1 MKGPIYF
8 LVLFL
13 IGITA
18 YAQEIPK
25 LYQDIENTFNSE
37 NYEACVKMEKALA
50 DFAQQRN
57 DTLVANA
64 YYYVGFA
71 NSMLGKTDKAIA
83 LFEKEKSVRESL
95 SLQNSEDYSNV
106 LSNLLGLYFEI
117 GNNDKAVLL
126 SNQLLENDKKNYGV
140 TSDIYVQ
147 TVLNSASVLRDI
159 DKLKDA
165 QTLLE
170 SSIKQQEKGSA
181 NYSLLQLKLGDLYSY
196 KGSYSKASKTLAE
209 ANPLIEKQFGLN
221 SPEFLDALVITGTH
235 YVRQGKY
242 PEAEEIFDQALDL
255 LKPEEETY
263 MSALNDQALV
273 YRSLGQLEKAEK
285 IFTEI
290 RTLDSATLG
299 VNHPYYAIT
308 LSNLAL
314 IQADAGKYK
323 DAEKNLQQTLAI
335 QKTNGGTKSLT
346 YTRTQTLLARVYQS
360 SGQVEKAIPLLEQSA
375 SVFKSKLGD
384 KDPDYAWALFNLGMA
399 NWKAGKGSVGIK
411 QLKTA
416 ASVISTSL
424 GKNHQRYAETSQ
436 KIAEYQWLQKQNK
449 DAQQTFGEVFN
460 NYYNQIDVT
469 FPVLTEEEKAKF
481 YYNKIRPSFDKF
493 NAFAVQSK
501 EEIPGVIAEVYDH
514 QINTK
519 AVIML
524 STEKVKQGI
533 KSMNDPSLMTLFE
546 EWQSIKEQIAK
557 LYGQRDESKSIDS
570 LVNVANNYEKELTR
584 KSSAFAAQYIRK
596 KYSWLDVQKALK
608 PGEAA
613 IEVIRFTNYNPENG
627 GAFTNE
633 VRYAFLIVSAQT
645 KNQPDIILLNNGNEL
660 ETKFMNF
667 YRNSIRFQQEDT
679 YSYKNYFEGLADYL
693 QKNKI
698 QKVFLSSEG
707 VYNQINLNSIRNP
720 FTQKYILDEYDIH
733 LLNNTKELADNMPD
747 KRVGQT
753 PVLLGFPKFNL
764 EESGSKK
771 TAETRGASRSI
782 SRGGITRGFR
792 GGLLRY
798 MRGEEDGISVLPG
811 TEKEINEI
819 TTLFKEKPEVFME
832 AQAAEH
838 TLKEVNNP
846 RVLHI
851 ATHGYFLED
860 EAPAKENAQSQ
871 YVANPLLKAG
881 LILAGA
887 ENFLLTGNPVNEAGD
902 DGILTAYEAMN
913 LNLDDTDLVVLS
925 ACETGL
931 GQVKNGE
938 GVYGLQRAFRLAGT
952 KNIVMSL
959 WSVDDEATQELMS
972 LFYKEMMSGKSQ
984 HEAFRLA
991 QQQLKQKFSKPF
1003 YWGAFIMVGK

>member
-1 MKGPIYF
+1 MKSFPGF
-8 LVLFL
+8 LILFL
-13 IGITA
+13 IGVTA
-18 YAQEIPK
+18 YAQDIPK
-25 LYQDIENTFNSE
+25 LYLDIENNFNSE

-50 DFAQQRN
+50 ELALQRN

-64 YYYVGFA
+64 YYYIGLS
-71 NSMLGKTDKAIA
+71 NSLLGKTEKAIS
-83 LFEKEKSVRESL
+83 LFEKEKAVRESL
-95 SLQNSEDYSNV
+95 GLQSSEDYGNV
-106 LSNLLGLYFEI
+106 LSNLVTLYFEI
-117 GNNDKAVLL
+117 GNNEKAASIAYV
-126 SNQLLENDKKNYGV
+126 LLENDKNTYGI

-147 TVLNSASVLRDI
+147 TVLNTASVLRDV
-159 DKLKDA
+159 DKLKEA

-170 SSIKQQEKGSA
+170 SNLKSQEKNSA
-181 NYSLLQLKLGDLYSY
+181 NYGLLSLKLGDLYSY
-196 KGSYSKASKTLAE
+196 IGQYSKATKTLQDAL
-209 ANPLIEKQFGLN
+209 PIIEKQFGLN
-221 SPEFLDALVITGTH
+221 SPEYLDALVISGTH
-235 YVRQGKY
+235 NVRQGKY
-242 PEAEEIFDQALDL
+242 PEAEEVFDQALDL
-255 LKPEEETY
+255 LKPTEETY

-290 RTLDSATLG
+290 KAMDSASLG
-299 VNHPYYAIT
+299 TSHPYYAIT

-314 IQADAGKYK
+314 IQTDAGKYK
-323 DAEKNLQQTLAI
+323 AAENNLIKTLAI
-335 QKTNGGTKSLT
+335 QKANGGTKSLA

-360 SGQVEKAIPLLEQSA
+360 AGQVDKAIPLLEQSA
-375 SVFKSKLGD
+375 TVFKSKLGD

-416 ASVISTSL
+416 AAIISTSL
-424 GKNHQRYAETSQ
+424 SKNHPRYAETSQ

-449 DAQQTFGEVFN
+449 EAQQTFGEVFN

-481 YYNKIRPSFDKF
+481 YYTKIRPSFDKF

-501 EEIPGVIAEVYDH
+501 DQIPAILGEVYDH

-533 KSMNDPSLMTLFE
+533 KSMNDASLLKQFE
-546 EWQSIKEQIAK
+546 EWQALKEQIAK
-557 LYGQRDESKSIDS
+557 LYGQRGDSQSIDS
-570 LVNVANNYEKELTR
+570 LVNVANAYEKELTR

-608 PGEAA
+608 PGEVA
-613 IEVIRFTNYNPENG
+613 IEVIRFANYKPDNG
-627 GAFTNE
+627 GSFTNDIQ
-633 VRYAFLIVSAQT
+633 YAFLLVSAQT
-645 KNQPDIILLNNGNEL
+645 KTQPDIILLNNGNEL

-667 YRNSIRFQQEDT
+667 YRNSIRFQQEDP
-679 YSYKNYFEGLADYL
+679 YSYKNYFEPLADYL

-698 QKVFLSSEG
+698 QKVYLSSEG
-707 VYNQINLNSIRNP
+707 VYNQLNLNSIKNP

-733 LLNNTKELADNMPD
+733 LINNTRELASAIPD
-747 KRVGQT
+747 KRVGQA

-771 TAETRGASRSI
+771 VAETRGVSRGV

-819 TTLFKEKPEVFME
+819 SALFQEKPQVFME
-832 AQAAEH
+832 VQAAEH
-838 TLKEVNNP
+838 IVKEVNNP

-860 EAPAKENAQSQ
+860 EAVATDANQSQ
-871 YVANPLLKAG
+871 YIANPLLKAG

-887 ENFLLTGNPVNEAGD
+887 ENFLLTGELNESGD

-972 LFYKEMMSGKSQ
+972 LFYKEMLSGKTQ

-991 QQQLKQKFSKPF
+991 QQQLKQKFKQPF
-1003 YWGAFIMVGK
+1003 YWGAFIMVGE

>member
-1 MKGPIYF
+1 M
-8 LVLFL
+8 LALLL
-13 IGITA
+13 IGVTS
-18 YAQEIPK
+18 YTQDIPK
-25 LYQDIENTFNSE
+25 LYLDIESNFNSE
-37 NYEACVKMEKALA
+37 NYEACSKMEKALA
-50 DFAQQRN
+50 ELALQRN
-57 DTLVANA
+57 DTLVANG
-64 YYYVGFA
+64 YYYIGFA
-71 NSMLGKTDKAIA
+71 NSMLGKTEKAISQ
-83 LFEKEKSVRESL
+83 FEKEKSIRESL
-95 SLQNSEDYSNV
+95 GLQSSEDYGNV
-106 LSNLLGLYFEI
+106 LSNLVGLYFEI
-117 GNNDKAVLL
+117 GNNEKAA
-126 SNQLLENDKKNYGV
+126 SMAYQLLENDKKNYGI
-140 TSDIYVQ
+140 TSDVYVQ
-147 TVLNSASVLRDI
+147 TVLNTASVLRDV
-159 DKLKDA
+159 DKLKEA

-170 SSIKQQEKGSA
+170 SNIKQQEKSSA
-181 NYSLLQLKLGDLYSY
+181 NYALLLLKLGDLYSY
-196 KGSYSKASKTLAE
+196 AGLYSKAGKTLSE
-209 ANPLIEKQFGLN
+209 VFPIIEKQFGLN
-221 SPEFLDALVITGTH
+221 SPEYLDALVITGTH

-242 PEAEEIFDQALDL
+242 PEAEETFDQALDL

-290 RTLDSATLG
+290 KVMDSATLG
-299 VNHPYYAIT
+299 TTHPYYAIT

-314 IQADAGKYK
+314 IQTDAGKYK
-323 DAEKNLQQTLAI
+323 EAENNLLKTLAI
-335 QKTNGGTKSLT
+335 QKANGGTKSLT

-360 SGQVEKAIPLLEQSA
+360 AGQVEKAIPLLEQS
-375 SVFKSKLGD
+375 STIFKTKLGD

-416 ASVISTSL
+416 ASIITASL

-449 DAQQTFGEVFN
+449 EAQQTFGEVFN

-501 EEIPGVIAEVYDH
+501 EEIPSVLAEVYDH

-533 KSMNDPSLMTLFE
+533 KSMNDPSLMTQFE
-546 EWQSIKEQIAK
+546 EWQGIKEQIAK
-557 LYGQRDESKSIDS
+557 LYGQRDESQSIDS
-570 LVNVANNYEKELTR
+570 LVNVANIYEKELTR
-584 KSSAFAAQYIRK
+584 KSSAFASQYIRK

-608 PGEAA
+608 PNEAA
-613 IEVIRFTNYNPENG
+613 VEVIRFTNYNPENG

-633 VRYAFLIVSAQT
+633 IRYAFLVVTTQT
-645 KNQPDIILLNNGNEL
+645 KTQPDIILLNNGNEL
-660 ETKFMNF
+660 ESKFMNF
-667 YRNSIRFQQEDT
+667 YRNSIRFQQEDP
-679 YSYKNYFEGLADYL
+679 YSYKNYFESLADYL

-698 QKVFLSSEG
+698 QKVYLSSEG

-720 FTQKYILDEYDIH
+720 FTQKYILDEYDVH
-733 LLNNTKELADNMPD
+733 LLNNTRELASNMPD
-747 KRVGQT
+747 KRVGQA

-764 EESGSKK
+764 EETGNKK
-771 TAETRGASRSI
+771 VAETRGATRSI
-782 SRGGITRGFR
+782 TRGGITRGFR

-819 TTLFKEKPEVFME
+819 SVLFQDKPHVFME
-832 AQAAEH
+832 SQAAEH
-838 TLKEVNNP
+838 TIKEVNNP

-860 EAPAKENAQSQ
+860 EAPATEATQSQ

-887 ENFLLTGNPVNEAGD
+887 ENFLLTGNLNESGD

-972 LFYKEMMSGKSQ
+972 LFYKEMLGGKTQ
-984 HEAFRLA
+984 HEAFRVA
-991 QQQLKQKFSKPF
+991 QQQLKLKFKQPF
-1003 YWGAFIMVGK
+1003 YWGAFIMVGE

>member
-1 MKGPIYF
+1 MKCFPCF
-8 LVLFL
+8 LALL
-13 IGITA
+13 IIGVTTH
-18 YAQEIPK
+18 AQDIPK
-25 LYQDIENTFNSE
+25 LYLDIENNFNTE
-37 NYEACVKMEKALA
+37 NYQACAKMEKALA
-50 DFAQQRN
+50 ELALQRN
-57 DTLVANA
+57 DTLIANA
-64 YYYVGFA
+64 YYYVGLS
-71 NSMLGKTDKAIA
+71 NSLLGKFEKAIS
-83 LFEKEKSVRESL
+83 LFEKEKTVRESL
-95 SLQNSEDYSNV
+95 GLQNSEDYGNV
-106 LSNLLGLYFEI
+106 LSNLVGLYFET
-117 GNNDKAVLL
+117 GNNEKAASLAYLL
-126 SNQLLENDKKNYGV
+126 LDNDKKTYGI
-140 TSDIYVQ
+140 TSEIYVQ
-147 TVLNSASVLRDI
+147 SILNTASVLRDV
-159 DKLKDA
+159 DKLKEA

-170 SSIKQQEKGSA
+170 SSLKQQEKGSA
-181 NYSLLQLKLGDLYSY
+181 NYGLLSLKLGDLYSY
-196 KGSYSKASKTLAE
+196 LGQYTKASKTLNE
-209 ANPLIEKQFGLN
+209 VFPIIEKQFGLN
-221 SPEFLDALVITGTH
+221 SPEYLDALVITGTH

-242 PEAEEIFDQALDL
+242 PEAEETFDHALDL
-255 LKPEEETY
+255 LKPEEGTY

-273 YRSLGQLEKAEK
+273 YRSLGQLEKAEE

-290 RTLDSATLG
+290 KVMDSATLG
-299 VNHPYYAIT
+299 TTHPYYAIT

-314 IQADAGKYK
+314 IQTDAGKFEE
-323 DAEKNLQQTLAI
+323 AEKNLLKTLAI
-335 QKTNGGTKSLT
+335 QKANGGTKSLT

-360 SGQVEKAIPLLEQSA
+360 AGQVDKAIPLLEQS
-375 SVFKSKLGD
+375 SNIFKTKLGD

-411 QLKTA
+411 QLKSA
-416 ASVISTSL
+416 ASIITASL
-424 GKNHQRYAETSQ
+424 GKNHQRFAETNQ

-449 DAQQTFGEVFN
+449 EAQQTFGEVFN

-501 EEIPGVIAEVYDH
+501 EEIPSILADVYDH

-533 KSMNDPSLMTLFE
+533 KSMNDPALMTQFE
-546 EWQSIKEQIAK
+546 EWQGLKEQIAK
-557 LYGQRDESKSIDS
+557 LYGQRDESNSIDS
-570 LVNVANNYEKELTR
+570 LVNVANTLEKELTR
-584 KSSAFAAQYIRK
+584 KSAAFASQYLRK

-613 IEVIRFTNYNPENG
+613 VEVIRFTNYNPENG

-633 VRYAFLIVSAQT
+633 IRYAFLVVTAQT
-645 KNQPDIILLNNGNEL
+645 KTQPDIILLNNGNEL

-679 YSYKNYFEGLADYL
+679 YSYKNYFESLADYL

-698 QKVFLSSEG
+698 QKIYLSSEG

-720 FTQKYILDEYDIH
+720 FTQKYILDEYDVH
-733 LLNNTKELADNMPD
+733 LLNNTRELASNMPD
-747 KRVGQT
+747 KRVGQA

-771 TAETRGASRSI
+771 VAETRGASRSI
-782 SRGGITRGFR
+782 TRGGITRGFR

-819 TTLFKEKPEVFME
+819 SSLFQEKPHVFME
-832 AQAAEH
+832 SQAAEH
-838 TLKEVNNP
+838 IIKEVNNP

-860 EAPAKENAQSQ
+860 EVPLSEAKQAQ

-887 ENFLLTGNPVNEAGD
+887 ENFLLTGDLNASGD

-972 LFYKEMMSGKSQ
+972 FFYKEMLGGKTQ

-991 QQQLKQKFSKPF
+991 QQQLKQKFKQPF
-1003 YWGAFIMVGK
+1003 YWGAFIMVGE

>member
-1 MKGPIYF
+1 MKFLSVF
-8 LVLFL
+8 LVLLLF
-13 IGITA
+13 GVKA
-18 YAQEIPK
+18 YTQDIPK
-25 LYQDIENTFNSE
+25 LYFEIENNFNSE
-37 NYEACVKMEKALA
+37 NYEACAKMEKALA
-50 DFAQQRN
+50 DLALQRN
-57 DTLVANA
+57 DTLIANA
-64 YYYVGFA
+64 YYYIGLA
-71 NSMLGKTDKAIA
+71 NSLLGKTEKAIS
-83 LFEKEKSVRESL
+83 LFEKEKAVRESL
-95 SLQNSEDYSNV
+95 GLQSSEDYGNV
-106 LSNLLGLYFEI
+106 LSNLVALYFEI
-117 GNNDKAVLL
+117 GNNEKAAASAYV
-126 SNQLLENDKKNYGV
+126 LLENDKKVYGI
-140 TSDIYVQ
+140 TNNIYIQ
-147 TVLNSASVLRDI
+147 TVLNTASVLRDM
-159 DKLKDA
+159 DKLKEA

-170 SSIKQQEKGSA
+170 SNLKAQEKNSA
-181 NYSLLQLKLGDLYSY
+181 NHGLLSLKLGDLYSY
-196 KGSYSKASKTLAE
+196 IGLYSKATKTLQDAI
-209 ANPLIEKQFGLN
+209 PTIEKQFGLN
-221 SPEFLDALVITGTH
+221 SPEYLDALVISGTH
-235 YVRQGKY
+235 NVRQGKY
-242 PEAEEIFDQALDL
+242 PEAEEVFDQALDL
-255 LKPEEETY
+255 LKPTEETY

-290 RTLDSATLG
+290 KVIDSVTLG
-299 VNHPYYAIT
+299 TSHPYYAIT

-314 IQADAGKYK
+314 IQTDAGKYK
-323 DAEKNLQQTLAI
+323 AAENNLIKTLAI
-335 QKTNGGTKSLT
+335 QKANGGTKSLT

-360 SGQVEKAIPLLEQSA
+360 AGQVDKAIPLLEQSA

-416 ASVISTSL
+416 AAIISTTLS
-424 GKNHQRYAETSQ
+424 KNHPRYAETSQ

-449 DAQQTFGEVFN
+449 EAQQTFGEVFN

-501 EEIPGVIAEVYDH
+501 DEIPAILGEVYDH

-533 KSMNDPSLMTLFE
+533 KSMNDAGLLTQFE
-546 EWQSIKEQIAK
+546 EWQALKEQIAK
-557 LYGQRDESKSIDS
+557 LYGQRNDSQSIDS
-570 LVNVANNYEKELTR
+570 LVNVANAYEKELTR
-584 KSSAFAAQYIRK
+584 KSSAFASQYIRK
-596 KYSWLDVQKALK
+596 KYTWLDVQKSLK

-613 IEVIRFTNYNPENG
+613 VEVIRFVNYKPDNG
-627 GAFTNE
+627 GAFTNDIQ
-633 VRYAFLIVSAQT
+633 YAFLIVTAQT
-645 KNQPDIILLNNGNEL
+645 KTQPDIILLNNGNEL

-667 YRNSIRFQQEDT
+667 YRNSIRFQQEDP
-679 YSYKNYFEGLADYL
+679 YSYKNYFESLADYL

-698 QKVFLSSEG
+698 QKVYLSSEG
-707 VYNQINLNSIRNP
+707 VYNQINLNSIKNP

-733 LLNNTKELADNMPD
+733 LINNTRELASNMPD
-747 KRVGQT
+747 RRVGQA

-764 EESGSKK
+764 EENGNKK
-771 TAETRGASRSI
+771 VAETRGVSRGAT
-782 SRGGITRGFR
+782 RGGITRGFR

-819 TTLFKEKPEVFME
+819 STLFQEKPEVFME
-832 AQAAEH
+832 TQAAEH
-838 TLKEVNNP
+838 IVKEVNSP

-860 EAPAKENAQSQ
+860 EATATETNPSQ
-871 YVANPLLKAG
+871 YIANPLLKAG

-887 ENFLLTGNPVNEAGD
+887 ENFLLTGELNESGD

-972 LFYKEMMSGKSQ
+972 LFYKEMLSGKTQ

-991 QQQLKQKFSKPF
+991 QQQLKQKFKQPF
-1003 YWGAFIMVGK
+1003 YWGAFIMVGE

>member
-1 MKGPIYF
+1 MKCLPCF
-8 LVLFL
+8 LALLL
-13 IGITA
+13 IGVTS
-18 YAQEIPK
+18 YAQDIPK
-25 LYQDIENTFNSE
+25 LYLDIENNFNTE
-37 NYEACVKMEKALA
+37 NYEACAKMEKALA
-50 DFAQQRN
+50 ELALQRN

-64 YYYVGFA
+64 YYYIGLS
-71 NSMLGKTDKAIA
+71 NSMLGKTEKAIL
-83 LFEKEKSVRESL
+83 LFEKEKTVRESL
-95 SLQNSEDYSNV
+95 GLQNTEDYGNV
-106 LSNLLGLYFEI
+106 ISNLVGLYFEI
-117 GNNDKAVLL
+117 GNNEKAA
-126 SNQLLENDKKNYGV
+126 SMAYQLLENDKKNYGI

-147 TVLNSASVLRDI
+147 TVLSTASVLRDV

-170 SSIKQQEKGSA
+170 SSVKQQAKGTA
-181 NYSLLQLKLGDLYSY
+181 NYALLSLKLGDLYSY
-196 KGSYSKASKTLAE
+196 KGLYSKASKTLNE
-209 ANPLIEKQFGLN
+209 IFPIIEKQFGLN
-221 SPEFLDALVITGTH
+221 SPEHLDALVITGTH

-242 PEAEEIFDQALDL
+242 PEAEETFDNALDL

-273 YRSLGQLEKAEK
+273 YRNLGQLEKAEK
-285 IFTEI
+285 IFAEI
-290 RTLDSATLG
+290 KVMDSATLG
-299 VNHPYYAIT
+299 TSHPYYAIT

-314 IQADAGKYK
+314 IQTDAGKYK
-323 DAEKNLQQTLAI
+323 EAEKNLLKTLEI

-346 YTRTQTLLARVYQS
+346 YVRTQTLLARVYQS
-360 SGQVEKAIPLLEQSA
+360 AGQAEKAIPLLEQSL
-375 SVFKSKLGD
+375 SVFKAKLGD

-416 ASVISTSL
+416 ASVISASL
-424 GKNHQRYAETSQ
+424 GKNHQRYAETNQ

-449 DAQQTFGEVFN
+449 EAQQTFGEVFN

-501 EEIPGVIAEVYDH
+501 EEIPGVLAEVYNH

-533 KSMNDPSLMTLFE
+533 KSMNDTSLMTLFE
-546 EWQSIKEQIAK
+546 DWQAIKEQIAK
-557 LYGQRDESKSIDS
+557 LYGQREDSQSIDS
-570 LVNVANNYEKELTR
+570 LVNVANTYEKELTR
-584 KSSAFAAQYIRK
+584 KSSAFASQYIRK
-596 KYSWLDVQKALK
+596 KYSWLDVQKVLK

-613 IEVIRFTNYNPENG
+613 VEVIRFANYNPENG

-633 VRYAFLIVSAQT
+633 IRYAFLIVTAQT
-645 KNQPDIILLNNGNEL
+645 KAQPDIILLNNGNEL

-667 YRNSIRFQQEDT
+667 YRNSIRFQQADS
-679 YSYKNYFEGLADYL
+679 YSYKNYFESLADYL

-698 QKVFLSSEG
+698 QKIYLSSEG

-720 FTQKYILDEYDIH
+720 FTQKYILDEYDVH
-733 LLNNTKELADNMPD
+733 LINNTRELAYSVPD
-747 KRVGQT
+747 KRVGQA

-764 EESGSKK
+764 EEGGSKK
-771 TAETRGASRSI
+771 VAETRGSTSRSLT
-782 SRGGITRGFR
+782 RGGITRGFR

-819 TTLFKEKPEVFME
+819 SALFKEKPHIFME
-832 AQAAEH
+832 SQAAEH
-838 TLKEVNNP
+838 IIKEVNNP

-860 EAPAKENAQSQ
+860 EAPVTEATQSQ

-887 ENFLLTGNPVNEAGD
+887 ENFLLTGDLNDSGD

-913 LNLDDTDLVVLS
+913 LNLDNTDLVVLS

-959 WSVDDEATQELMS
+959 WSVDDEATQQLMS
-972 LFYKEMMSGKSQ
+972 LFYKEMLGGKTQ

-991 QQQLKQKFSKPF
+991 QQQLKQKFSQPF
-1003 YWGAFIMVGK
+1003 YWGAFIMVGE